1 MSNASGAR
9 QDAAAT
15 EFAHSPAAWTVREIE
30 ADRSW
35 IYRLSDAA
43 SEELIG
49 AVRRAAAPDKPLL
62 AYRRCD
68 FSFPQAMPVLS
79 SAFNEVRDGRGMALV
94 RGLPREGV
102 SMDEFRLMTWAIG
115 LHFGVARPQNRL
127 SAYIERVANQGGQ
140 YRSPTGRGY
149 SSNAEL
155 DFHVDGSDVVLL
167 SCYNQAVRGG
177 MSMCTSGVTAYWVMK
192 AERPDLAEVL
202 HTPYPFS
209 RNGEEREGEA
219 PWFMAPLV
227 GVEKGRLFCAWNR
240 NRLKNALD
248 IPGVPRITD
257 IQQEAVDY
265 LDSVLR
271 RPDLMYQMH
280 LEPGDLQLLS
290 NFTMLHSRTSFED
303 HQDEERRRTLFRL
316 WLSTPDS
323 LPLPAGWEHYYGT
336 REPGVVRGA
345 LIGHQYDEMCRQFDR
360 DQGAEMGM
368 KIPEF

>member
-1 MSNASGAR
+1 MNKASNAR
-9 QDAAAT
+9 PDVAAT
-15 EFAHSPAAWTVREIE
+15 RFAHSPAAWTVTEVE

-35 IYRLSDAA
+35 IYRLSDEA
-43 SEELIG
+43 SLELITT
-49 AVRRAAAPDKPLL
+49 VRRATDPAKPLL
-62 AYRRCD
+62 AYRRGD
-68 FSFPQAMPVLS
+68 FSFPLAIPVLTA
-79 SAFNEVRDGRGMALV
+79 AFKEVRDGRGMALV
-94 RGLPREGV
+94 RGLPRDGV
-102 SMDEFRLMTWAIG
+102 SAEEFKLLTWAIG
-115 LHFGVARPQNRL
+115 LHFGVARPQNRI
-127 SAYIERVANQGGQ
+127 SAYIERVANRGGQ

-167 SCYNQAVRGG
+167 SCYNQAVQGG
-177 MSMCTSGVTAYWVMK
+177 MSMCTSGVTAYHVMK
-192 AERPDLAEVL
+192 EERPDLAEVL

-227 GVEKGRLFCAWNR
+227 GVEEGRLCCAWNR

-257 IQQEAVDY
+257 LQREAVDY
-265 LDSVLR
+265 LDAVLR

-290 NFTMLHSRTSFED
+290 NLTMLHSRTSFED
-303 HQDEERRRTLFRL
+303 HQDEDRRRTLFRL

-323 LPLPAGWEHYYGT
+323 IPLPEGWEHYYGT

-345 LIGHQYDEMCRQFDR
+345 VIGHQYDDTCRQFDR
-360 DQGAEMGM
+360 DQAAELGM
-368 KIPEF
+368 KVPEF